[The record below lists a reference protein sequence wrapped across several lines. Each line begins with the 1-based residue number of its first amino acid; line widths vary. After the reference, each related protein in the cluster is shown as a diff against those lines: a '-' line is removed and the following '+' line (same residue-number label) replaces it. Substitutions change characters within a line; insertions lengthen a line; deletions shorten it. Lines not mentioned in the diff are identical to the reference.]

1 MAMENRWVF
10 TMNKTIYRIYGS
22 NYVAA
27 IIQGTFEMGQ
37 YLLGVPKEL
46 LDTLKVEPLL
56 GQRNYPFYLVEA
68 RTQEGHAFFL
78 DTVEPDTAKKMI
90 RQINAKVLAT
100 YEIKEDF
107 KGHTTSPGKDY
118 MGILPHEHEDEDEVS
133 N

>member
-10 TMNKTIYRIYGS
+10 IMNKTIYRIYGP

-56 GQRNYPFYLVEA
+56 GQKSYPFKLIEA
-68 RTQEGHAFFL
+68 QLPEGQTFFL
-78 DTVEPDTAKKMI
+78 DTVDAEQGKNMI
-90 RQINAKVLAT
+90 RQIGCRILAT

-107 KGHTTSPGKDY
+107 KGHPTSPGKDY

>member
-1 MAMENRWVF
+1 
-10 TMNKTIYRIYGS
+10 MNKTIYRIYGP

-56 GQRNYPFYLVEA
+56 GQRSYPFYLVEA
-68 RTQEGHAFFL
+68 RTQEGQTFFL

-90 RQINAKVLAT
+90 CQIRARVLTT

-107 KGHTTSPGKDY
+107 KGHPTSPGKDY
-118 MGILPHEHEDEDEVS
+118 MGILPHKHEDEDEVS